1 MTSVGGRSVWQRRGL
16 GLLGVGGVLLA
27 LEVLSRS
34 EVLPSRDVPPV
45 SAVLVTLAEQLR
57 GPALWLAAGQTL
69 EGWAIGLGLALAL
82 GVPAGLAIGASSVV
96 HRLLRALVE
105 FLRPIPSVALIPLA
119 VLVYGTGLATTV
131 FLVAFAAFWPI
142 LVQTVYGVQEID
154 PVARDTARAF
164 RLRRRDRLWLVTI
177 RRTLPAIAT
186 GLRISSSI
194 ALILAVT
201 AELIVGAPGLGSA
214 ANAAQAGGNQPLT
227 YALVLVTGTLGLL
240 LNALWRGLE
249 RRALRWHPSQ
259 RAELA
264 PR

>member
-1 MTSVGGRSVWQRRGL
+1 LTSVGGRLVPRRVGL
-16 GLLGVGGVLLA
+16 GVLGVGAVLVA
-27 LEVLSRS
+27 LELLSRS
-34 EVLPSRDVPPV
+34 EVLPSREVPPV
-45 SAVLVTLAEQLR
+45 SVVLAELAAQAR
-57 GPALWLAAGQTL
+57 GPDLWLAAGQTL
-69 EGWAIGLGLALAL
+69 EGWAIGLGIALAL
-82 GVPAGLAIGASSVV
+82 GVPAGLAIGASRLV
-96 HRLLRALVE
+96 HRVVRALVE

-119 VLVYGTGLATTV
+119 VLVYGTGLATAV

-142 LVQTVYGVQEID
+142 LVQTVYGVQDVD

-164 RLRRRDRLWLVTI
+164 RLRRRDQLWLVTV

-227 YALVLVTGTLGLL
+227 YALVLVTGALGVL
-240 LNALWRGLE
+240 LNALWRAVE
-249 RRALRWHPSQ
+249 RRALRWHPVH
-259 RAELA
+259 REEPAA
-264 PR
+264 R